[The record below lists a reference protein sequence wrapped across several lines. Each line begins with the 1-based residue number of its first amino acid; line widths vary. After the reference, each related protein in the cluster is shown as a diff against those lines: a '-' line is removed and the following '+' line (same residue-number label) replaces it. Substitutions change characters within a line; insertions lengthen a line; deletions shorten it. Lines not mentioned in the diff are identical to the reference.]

1 MRFSCRRR
9 RWRGGRSEESG
20 SLGGGGFFGDGGVE
34 VLDEVAIGLGEAF
47 EGEFEG
53 FLLDEEA
60 DVALADEGG
69 AGGEDGGGGV

>member
-1 MRFSCRRR
+1 M
-9 RWRGGRSEESG
+9 
-20 SLGGGGFFGDGGVE
+20 
-34 VLDEVAIGLGEAF
+34 DEVAIGLGEAI

-69 AGGEDGGGGV
+69 ASGEDWDGGV